1 MELCRLGIREEALR
15 LLNPRHLRAFSAV
28 AETGSITKS
37 SQTLHRAQS
46 AVTRAIQ
53 ELERALGAELFER
66 HAHGMMLTD
75 VGRALQVRVERAQ
88 AEMNAASA
96 AFANDIAD
104 ARWVHNAPIFTFS
117 IGRQR
122 LLTYVE
128 LAEQHSISAVSESL
142 GVSQPAV
149 SQTLREIE
157 DSVGVS
163 LFRRTARGVMP
174 TQLGAVLALHVRRSL
189 NELRIAEDEISFL
202 KDAARGSVAVGSLS
216 VGRARLL
223 PGAITALLARFPNL
237 SVTTEEGTFEHLAAR
252 LRAGAIDFILG
263 ALRPLE
269 QTVGFTRTIIAHD
282 TMSAVVR
289 SGHPLLRRRRISAED
304 LRSAGWV
311 LPPLGAPT
319 RELVEASFAQR
330 HLGRPLVKVETADLA
345 VTFGIVMQSDM
356 VTAVSEHQFHLDLVA
371 AGLQVL
377 PIELSKT
384 RRPIGILQR
393 DGGVPSQAARRLI
406 DILLDSGE
414 ADRAGNEG
422 VARKSAKKRSR

>member
-1 MELCRLGIREEALR
+1 

-37 SQTLHRAQS
+37 SLALRRAQS

-66 HAHGMMLTD
+66 HTHGMTLTD
-75 VGRALQVRVERAQ
+75 VGRALQLRVERAQ
-88 AEMNAASA
+88 AEMSAASA
-96 AFANDIAD
+96 AFANDLAET
-104 ARWVHNAPIFTFS
+104 RCVHNAPIFTLS

-122 LLTYVE
+122 LLTYIE

-174 TQLGAVLALHVRRSL
+174 TPLGAVLALHVRRSL

-202 KDAARGSVAVGSLS
+202 KDAESGSVAVGSLS

-223 PGAITALLARFPNL
+223 PDAIATLLARFPNL

-269 QTVGFTRTIIAHD
+269 QTVGFTRKIIAHD

-289 SGHPLLRRRRISAED
+289 SGHPLLRRRRVSAED
-304 LRSAGWV
+304 LRSVGWV

-330 HLGRPLVKVETADLA
+330 HLGRPEVKVETADLA

-377 PIELSKT
+377 PIELSRT

-393 DGGVPSQAARRLI
+393 EGGIPSQAARRLI

-414 ADRAGNEG
+414 ADRAGND
-422 VARKSAKKRSR
+422 SAACKPANRRSR

>member
-1 MELCRLGIREEALR
+1 MEPRRVVSTGKEALL

-37 SQTLHRAQS
+37 GQALRRAQS

-66 HAHGMMLTD
+66 HTHGMTLTD
-75 VGRALQVRVERAQ
+75 IGRALQLRVERAQ
-88 AEMNAASA
+88 AEMSAASA
-96 AFANDIAD
+96 AFANDLAGG
-104 ARWVHNAPIFTFS
+104 RPVHHAPIFSFS

-122 LLTYVE
+122 LLTYVK
-128 LAEQHSISAVSESL
+128 LAEQHSVSVVSESL

-157 DSVGVS
+157 DSVGVK

-174 TQLGAVLALHVRRSL
+174 TPLGAVLALHIGRSL

-202 KDAARGSVAVGSLS
+202 KGAGRGRVAVGSLS
-216 VGRARLL
+216 VGRAQLL
-223 PGAITALLARFPNL
+223 PRAVTILLARFPNL
-237 SVTTEEGTFEHLAAR
+237 SVTTEEGTFEHLSAR
-252 LRAGAIDFILG
+252 LRAGEIDFILG

-269 QTVGFTRTIIAHD
+269 QTVGFTRKIVTHD
-282 TMSAVVR
+282 TMSVVVR
-289 SGHPLLRRRRISAED
+289 SGHSLSRRTRVSVKDI
-304 LRSAGWV
+304 RSVGWV
-311 LPPLGAPT
+311 LPPHGAPT

-330 HLGRPLVKVETADLA
+330 HLGRPQVKVETADLA

-393 DGGVPSQAARRLI
+393 EGGIPSQAARHLI
-406 DILLDSGE
+406 DILLTVGA
-414 ADRAGNEG
+414 ADRASN
-422 VARKSAKKRSR
+422 KSAMYKPGNTRG

>member
-1 MELCRLGIREEALR
+1 LL

-66 HAHGMMLTD
+66 HTHGMMLTD
-75 VGRALQVRVERAQ
+75 VGRALQLRVERAQ
-88 AEMNAASA
+88 AEMSAASA

-104 ARWVHNAPIFTFS
+104 ARCVHKAPIFTFS

-174 TQLGAVLALHVRRSL
+174 TPLGAVLALHVRRSL

-223 PGAITALLARFPNL
+223 PDAVTTLLARFPNL

-304 LRSAGWV
+304 LRSVGWV

-330 HLGRPLVKVETADLA
+330 HLGRPQVKVETADLA

-393 DGGVPSQAARRLI
+393 EGGVPSQAARRLI

-414 ADRAGNEG
+414 ADRAANEG
-422 VARKSAKKRSR
+422 AARKSAKKRSR

>member
-1 MELCRLGIREEALR
+1 M
-15 LLNPRHLRAFSAV
+15 LNPRHLRAFSAV

-37 SQTLHRAQS
+37 SLTLRRAQS

-66 HAHGMMLTD
+66 HTHGMTLTD
-75 VGRALQVRVERAQ
+75 VGRALLLRVERAQ
-88 AEMNAASA
+88 AEMSAASA
-96 AFANDIAD
+96 AFANDLAD
-104 ARWVHNAPIFTFS
+104 ARCVHNAPIFTLS

-122 LLTYVE
+122 LLTYIE

-174 TQLGAVLALHVRRSL
+174 TPLGAVLALHVRRSL

-202 KDAARGSVAVGSLS
+202 KDAERGSVAVGSLS

-223 PGAITALLARFPNL
+223 PDAIATLLARFPNL

-269 QTVGFTRTIIAHD
+269 RTVGFTRKIIAHD

-289 SGHPLLRRRRISAED
+289 SGHPLLRRRRVSAED
-304 LRSAGWV
+304 LRSVGWV

-330 HLGRPLVKVETADLA
+330 RLGRPQVKVETADLA

-371 AGLQVL
+371 AGLQAL

-384 RRPIGILQR
+384 RRSIGILQR
-393 DGGVPSQAARRLI
+393 EGGIPSQAARRLI
-406 DILLDSGE
+406 DILLNSGE
-414 ADRAGNEG
+414 ADRAGNES
-422 VARKSAKKRSR
+422 AAYKSANKRSR